1 MLFANVFPEITLMRG
16 HMTIRYCFPINN
28 INEVPYDYTL
38 LFSPENN
45 INEGSYDYKLQFSQ
59 K

>member
-1 MLFANVFPEITLMRG
+1 MRG
-16 HMTIRYCFPINN
+16 HMTIRYCFPRNN
-28 INEVPYDYTL
+28 INDGSYDYTL
-38 LFSPENN
+38 LFSPDNN